1 MKRDF
6 DSAAKTWEENKDRV
20 IVAKA
25 IADAMLQSLH
35 LDGKQLLMDFGTGTG
50 LIALRFQPHVQRII
64 AVDTSQGM
72 LEVLKDKLA
81 ESNITNIDPVYWNFE
96 LNRDVLPMV
105 DVIVSSMTLHHIGDI
120 EKIAKTFFDA
130 LVPGGQIAI
139 ADLDPDDGKFHQ
151 DTTGIEH
158 NGFDREHL
166 KEVFVKV
173 GFQSLNV
180 KDACS
185 VKKPGK
191 DGVLRNFTIFLLTGK
206 KE

>member
-1 MKRDF
+1 
-6 DSAAKTWEENKDRV
+6 
-20 IVAKA
+20 
-25 IADAMLQSLH
+25 
-35 LDGKQLLMDFGTGTG
+35 
-50 LIALRFQPHVQRII
+50 
-64 AVDTSQGM
+64 
-72 LEVLKDKLA
+72 LKGKLA
-81 ESNITNIDPVYWNFE
+81 ESNITSIDPVYWNFE
-96 LNRDVLPMV
+96 LNRDTLPMV

-120 EKIAKTFFDA
+120 EKIAKTFFYA

-151 DTTGIEH
+151 DTMGIEH

-166 KEVFVKV
+166 KEVFVKA

-185 VKKPGK
+185 VKKPVKEGELK
-191 DGVLRNFTIFLLTGK
+191 NFTIFLLTGK